1 MAKKLLGRVLGTVSL
16 KYEEMLTILCN
27 TKAVMNSRPL
37 NYLSEGPKNLS
48 LLTPMFIQNIPTM
61 DVPDL
66 DHASKWFKYHQKL
79 RKLMEKIQK

>member
-1 MAKKLLGRVLGTVSL
+1 VVKKLLGRVLGTTSL
-16 KYEEMLTILCN
+16 KYEEMPTILCN
-27 TKAVMNSRPL
+27 TEAVINSRPL

-48 LLTPMFIQNIPTM
+48 PLTLTFIQNIPTV

-66 DHASKWFKYHQKL
+66 DHVSKWFKYQQKL